1 LLISIFLLIMETNY
15 REIVYKGQLIHVLQY
30 LSESNSQFEKK
41 LEYIKKMEIKEI
53 DWREANRLS
62 KIWYCIK
69 YKNCRYQP
77 EVYHKVM
84 SYDK

>member
-1 LLISIFLLIMETNY
+1 METNY
-15 REIVYKGQLIHVLQY
+15 REINYMGNQVHVLQN
-30 LSESNSQFEKK
+30 LSESNNHFEKK
-41 LEYIKKMEIKEI
+41 LEYIKKLEKKEL

-69 YKNCRYQP
+69 FKNCRYQP

>member
-1 LLISIFLLIMETNY
+1 METNY
-15 REIVYKGQLIHVLQY
+15 REINYMGNQVHVLQN
-30 LSESNSQFEKK
+30 LSESNNHFEKK
-41 LEYIKKMEIKEI
+41 LEYIKKLEKKEL
-53 DWREANRLS
+53 DWREANILS

-69 YKNCRYQP
+69 FKNCRYQP